1 MLHELKAISPEIATY
16 IERYYAELPDSTP
29 LLDVL
34 SPHAM
39 AHRIAETH
47 PDLGAAFYRLVE
59 QAARE
64 CFDAR
69 IGWMPSVPAEMPRV
83 SPALGGL
90 INSKD
95 SSWF

>member
-1 MLHELKAISPEIATY
+1 MNELKDINADIATY
-16 IERYYAELPDSTP
+16 IERYYAELPDSTT
-29 LLDVL
+29 LIDVL

-39 AHRIAETH
+39 AHQIAETH
-47 PDLGAAFYRLVE
+47 PGLGAAFYRLVE
-59 QAARE
+59 TAARE

-69 IGWMPSVPAEMPRV
+69 IGWVPSAPIELPHI
-83 SPALGGL
+83 SPVLGGL